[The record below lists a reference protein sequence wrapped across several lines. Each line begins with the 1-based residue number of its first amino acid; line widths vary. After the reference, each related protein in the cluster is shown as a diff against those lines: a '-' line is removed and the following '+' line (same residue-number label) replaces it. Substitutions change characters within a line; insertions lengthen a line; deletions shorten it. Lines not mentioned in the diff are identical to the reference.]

1 MSYND
6 EVIEHEKDKDKIKDL
21 IKKFDIDLIVVGA
34 NSLESRLLKSTLSDI
49 AENLKNYGSSNAEE
63 DRGND

>member
-21 IKKFDIDLIVVGA
+21 IMKFDIDLIVVGA

-49 AENLKNYGSSNAEE
+49 AEKLKNYGSSNAEE
-63 DRGND
+63 DRVNE